1 MPAHSNEFPWLSY
14 YGNYRFFEERMNEHS
29 KVSGLSKINTGLYE
43 IHLKDGRTIRTFIC
57 ECYAFDDAD
66 YFETVEK
73 YGAINA
79 VVISSNWCGYDFDT
93 KLERMKEKVGVF
105 DIKGFMAAINKTSYW
120 EYMNEQEKNLLKR
133 SQAS

>member
-1 MPAHSNEFPWLSY
+1 MPAHNSEFPWLSY
-14 YGNYRFFEERMNEHS
+14 YGNYRFFEERMHEHS
-29 KVSGLSKINTGLYE
+29 KVSGLSKINTGLYD
-43 IHLKDGRTIRTFIC
+43 IQLKDGRTIRVFIC

-66 YFETVEK
+66 YFETVEN

-79 VVISSNWCGYDFDT
+79 VVISSNWCSYDLDT

-105 DIKGFMAAINKTSYW
+105 DIKGFMAAINKTRYW

-133 SQAS
+133 SQSS